1 MFALGSNGLGDN
13 DRSILA
19 ERLSHSHK
27 DSQYILS
34 DSRGI
39 AYQMV
44 KPEVVYELSVIE
56 LVSRGNDDRIKMNPL
71 LRYDDVQGWLIE
83 GSVPGVSALGV
94 VFEREREDK
103 QPTETDIRVSQLTDI
118 CPFEEPKEKDVELK
132 PSILLERRV
141 FRKESGGKTMLH
153 KFLLWKTNKE
163 QTGRYPAYI
172 KYHTDFSSGR
182 KEMIKRDMLYSDD
195 ERQIR
200 DLFAKEL
207 ADNIKKGWEEVLL

>member
-1 MFALGSNGLGDN
+1 M
-13 DRSILA
+13 
-19 ERLSHSHK
+19 
-27 DSQYILS
+27 
-34 DSRGI
+34 
-39 AYQMV
+39 
-44 KPEVVYELSVIE
+44 
-56 LVSRGNDDRIKMNPL
+56 
-71 LRYDDVQGWLIE
+71 
-83 GSVPGVSALGV
+83 
-94 VFEREREDK
+94 
-103 QPTETDIRVSQLTDI
+103 
-118 CPFEEPKEKDVELK
+118 K
-132 PSILLERRV
+132 PSILLERRA

-172 KYHTDFSSGR
+172 ISHTDFSSGR